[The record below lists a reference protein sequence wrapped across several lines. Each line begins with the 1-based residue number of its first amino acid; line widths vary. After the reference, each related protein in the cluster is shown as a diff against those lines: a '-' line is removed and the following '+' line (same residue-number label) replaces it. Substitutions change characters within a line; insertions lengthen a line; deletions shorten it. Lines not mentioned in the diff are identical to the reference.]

1 VIPRGGFATAG
12 QIALLHG
19 NPERADFLARLL
31 RRAGHRVATIAEGF
45 GAVSNL
51 VATDPDLVVASRS
64 FSEPSLRTVLAE
76 ARRAWMLEVP
86 LLLVVGREDTEAS
99 FETDEIIRE
108 PVEPKELVFR
118 VSAMLKGQAERRQLE
133 RKLTEISGL
142 YRVFWPFSLA
152 GGAEGLYGQIAQ
164 QAAALL
170 RTPKALV
177 FLFDPDRREMLGQPP
192 GHGFTREQ
200 AQVRYPVDGEV
211 WNFRTNGPLLSNDA
225 AADHRFLPG
234 ALSVLDLHSVLM
246 VPVTRGPQILGLLL
260 VADRAPDLPFGEE
273 DLAALQ
279 AFAGQAG
286 VATENQRLHDKL
298 QQANALLK
306 EYDRLKSEF
315 VAMVAHDFRRPLT
328 AIRGFAELVL
338 ESPDLAPATRS
349 EFMNTIIRETDALAS
364 LAEDTLLISRIET
377 GELSF
382 EFAQLDLGALI
393 VECLPLGLAEHSMLV
408 DTPPEPL
415 RLVADAYRLR
425 QVITNLISN
434 ALKYSPQG
442 GTVTIRARLRGAD
455 HIAVEVKDQGLGI
468 PSDELPR
475 LFQKFQRVRSPAHLA
490 IPGTGLGLYICR
502 LIVQGHGGR
511 IWVESEPGKG
521 STFGFLLP
529 RDAKAQALESSE
541 HTAQSEEQGEVQRSG
556 DEY

>member
-1 VIPRGGFATAG
+1 MI
-12 QIALLHG
+12 
-19 NPERADFLARLL
+19 
-31 RRAGHRVATIAEGF
+31 
-45 GAVSNL
+45 
-51 VATDPDLVVASRS
+51 
-64 FSEPSLRTVLAE
+64 
-76 ARRAWMLEVP
+76 EVP
-86 LLLVVGREDTEAS
+86 LLMVVGREDTSAS
-99 FETDEIIRE
+99 LETDEIIRE

-118 VSAMLKGQAERRQLE
+118 VSAMLKAQAERRQLE

-152 GGAEGLYGQIAQ
+152 GGAEGLYGQVAQ

-170 RTPKALV
+170 RAPKALV

-192 GHGFTREQ
+192 GLGFTREQ

-225 AADHRFLPG
+225 AADRRFLPD

-260 VADRAPDLPFGEE
+260 VADRPPDLPFGEE

-286 VATENQRLHDKL
+286 VATENQRLHEKL
-298 QQANALLK
+298 QHANALLK

-328 AIRGFAELVL
+328 PIRGFAELVL
-338 ESPDLAPATRS
+338 ESPELAAATRS

-382 EFAQLDLGALI
+382 EFAQVDLGALI
-393 VECLPLGLAEHSMLV
+393 LECLPLGLAEHSMLV

-415 RLVADAYRLR
+415 RLVADGYRLR
-425 QVITNLISN
+425 QVLANLISN

-455 HIAVEVKDQGLGI
+455 HVAVEVKDQGLGI
-468 PSDELPR
+468 PRDELPR

-521 STFGFLLP
+521 SSFGFLLP
-529 RDAKAQALESSE
+529 RDAKAKALESSE
-541 HTAQSEEQGEVQRSG
+541 HALQSERRAQVQRNA